1 MGWGFCGG
9 GLRPPPQNPVS
20 PPMRIA
26 VNAWFWDQPETG
38 SGQYIRCLVES
49 LAALDPSLDIVL
61 LHPRRRGNLSKVLFE
76 QAVFPRLARQVGA
89 DVAHVPYWAPPMVSP
104 IPMVVTIH
112 DIIPL
117 RLRAYRGGP
126 LVRLYT
132 ALVSATSPGA
142 AVVLTDSEASRQDVL
157 TFLRLPPGRVR
168 AIPLAVGAHFRPDPE
183 PEDDAVRAR
192 YGLPCRYVLYLGGFD
207 VRKNVATALRAYTWV
222 GPVLGD
228 ECPLVL
234 AGRLPAKD
242 TPFTP
247 DPRRQAREMG
257 LRPEWV
263 RWIGP
268 LLEADKPAIYRGA
281 AAFVFPSQYEG
292 FGLPVLEA
300 MACGVPVV
308 ASETSSIPEV
318 VGAAGI
324 LLPPDDAEGMA
335 GALLQL
341 LQDAAFHAGM
351 RQRALAQAGRF
362 SWEQTARR
370 TLDAYR
376 EALEAKTHA
385 RR

>member
-1 MGWGFCGG
+1 
-9 GLRPPPQNPVS
+9 
-20 PPMRIA
+20 MRIA
-26 VNAWFWDQPETG
+26 INAWFWDQPETG
-38 SGQYIRCLVES
+38 SGQYTRGLVRY
-49 LAALDPSLDIVL
+49 LTALDPSLDIVL
-61 LHPRRRGNLSKVLFE
+61 LHPRQKGNLYKVIFE
-76 QAVFPRLARQVGA
+76 QVIVPRRARQVGA
-89 DVAHVPYWAPPMVSP
+89 DVAHVPYWAPPLVSP
-104 IPMVVTIH
+104 VPTVVTIH
-112 DIIPL
+112 DLIPL

-142 AVVLTDSEASRQDVL
+142 ALILTDSEASRQDVL
-157 TFLRLPPGRVR
+157 TWLGVSPERVR
-168 AIPLAVGAHFRPDPE
+168 VIPLAADAHFRPEPG
-183 PEDDAVRAR
+183 PEDEAVRAR
-192 YGLPCRYVLYLGGFD
+192 YGLPPRYVLYLGGVD
-207 VRKNVATALRAYTWV
+207 VRKNVAAVLRAYTWV

-234 AGRLPAKD
+234 AGRLPDRD
-242 TPFTP
+242 TPFAP
-247 DPRRQAREMG
+247 DPRRQARETG

-268 LLEADKPAIYRGA
+268 VSEEDKPAVYRGA
-281 AAFVFPSQYEG
+281 AAFVFPSRYEG

-308 ASETSSIPEV
+308 ASDAASIPEV

-341 LQDAAFHAGM
+341 LQEGAFHAEM
-351 RQRALAQAGRF
+351 RRRALAQAGRF

-370 TLDAYR
+370 TLEAYR
-376 EALEAKTHA
+376 EVLGA
-385 RR
+385 